1 MNKLAA
7 SILLP
12 AFLIAPAANSEP
24 WPQFRGPNGSGVST
38 ENDQQLPDSIGP
50 GQNQRWVVD
59 LPPGVSSPIVHG
71 DRIILTGVRENSKL
85 VTLALDTTDGSTI
98 WESEAP
104 LGKIEQTD
112 KKPAGRLA
120 TATSA
125 TDGETVVSFFGSSG
139 LVAYDAATGEQR
151 WRHAMGPFNNRRGAA
166 ASPII
171 VGGRVILVQDHEQD
185 SFCAAWDLKTG
196 EPIWRTDRMLF
207 SRSYVTP
214 VVWQL
219 PNREPLLGLVGS
231 GLASFYDL
239 ETGQPAWF
247 TQGAAAVPN
256 ALPVI
261 GDGRFYVAGS
271 NPGPKR
277 EFQLSHPE
285 LVEKLDRDANGAIQS
300 NELPNGLF
308 RALFALKD
316 GDEDGLLSAEE
327 YDAIQAIMG
336 TGKNGMIAITPEGEG
351 LDRTSTNVA
360 WFLSR
365 STPRIAS
372 PLFFEGLL
380 YMVKDGGVFQSV
392 DAKTGEIV
400 KIDRIPASGKF
411 FSSLVLGDGKIYVAD
426 DRGQLCVIEAQP
438 DWELLST
445 STFDELIY
453 ATPAISDGAIYVRTE
468 SRLYCFSGE

>member
-1 MNKLAA
+1 MNKFAATLLLLSLLALNA
-7 SILLP
+7 H
-12 AFLIAPAANSEP
+12 ADP

-38 ENDQQLPDSIGP
+38 ETDQQLPDAIGP
-50 GQNQRWVVD
+50 GKNQQWVVD
-59 LPPGVSSPIVHG
+59 LPPGVSSPVVQG
-71 DRIILTGVRENSKL
+71 DQIFLTGIRGTSKL
-85 VTLALDTTDGSTI
+85 VTLALSTSDGSI
-98 WESEAP
+98 EWEAEAP

-112 KKPAGRLA
+112 NKPPGRLA

-151 WRHAMGPFNNRRGAA
+151 WHHAMGPYNNRRGATT
-166 ASPII
+166 SPII
-171 VGGRVILVQDHEQD
+171 VGGRVFLVQDHEED
-185 SFCAAWDLKTG
+185 SFCAAWYVKTG

-247 TQGAAAVPN
+247 AQGTAAVPN

-261 GDGRFYVAGS
+261 GDGRFYVAGN

-277 EFQLSHPE
+277 EFQLSHPK
-285 LVEKLDRDANGAIQS
+285 LVEKLDQNGDEAIQS
-300 NELPNGLF
+300 DELPNGLF
-308 RALFALKD
+308 SALFLAKD
-316 GDEDGLLSAEE
+316 SDGNGVVSVEE
-327 YDAIQAIMG
+327 YDAIQKIMG
-336 TGKNGMIAITPEGEG
+336 TGKNGMIALTPDGEG

-372 PLFFEGLL
+372 PLFYEGHL

-392 DAKTGEIV
+392 NAATGEIV
-400 KIDRIPASGKF
+400 KIDRLPASGKF

-426 DRGQLCVIEAQP
+426 ERGELCVIKAQP
-438 DWELLST
+438 DWEALS
-445 STFDELIY
+445 SASFDETIY
-453 ATPAISDGAIYVRTE
+453 PTPAISDGAIYVRTG
-468 SRLYCFSGE
+468 SRLYCFSLR